1 MSMKRLLLLALS
13 LATIATGGA
22 RGFEIDK
29 DIIIWS
35 AGTPVRQ
42 AIEDLKGHVVEAIR
56 RNPNLLNP
64 HVDAFPQFFR
74 DMRLISRMGRLT
86 RIPSLGIRD

>member
-1 MSMKRLLLLALS
+1 MSMKGLLLILALS

-22 RGFEIDK
+22 CGFEIDK

-35 AGTPVRQ
+35 EGTPVEQ

-56 RNPNLLNP
+56 RNPSTLTSHDITLSRGNAL
-64 HVDAFPQFFR
+64 
-74 DMRLISRMGRLT
+74 RLFAEVYSH
-86 RIPSLGIRD
+86 